1 METNRL
7 RIVTN
12 CIVDNGELVYPKQT
26 ASIDI
31 LKLPRP
37 LPLPENSGFGL
48 YLKDNGECIGHIS
61 ILFKRKP
68 YELSVGVDE
77 PYQKQGY
84 MTEAQDAVVQWL
96 FEKCN
101 VDRIW
106 ALVGPITPS
115 ASRKILSRGGFKML
129 QEKNEEW
136 WCLEKDQWVAWK
148 ERNGK

>member
-1 METNRL
+1 MMETDRL

-12 CIVDNGELVYPKQT
+12 CSVENGELVFPEQS
-26 ASIDI
+26 APIDI
-31 LKLPRP
+31 FNLPRS
-37 LPLPENSGFGL
+37 LPENSGFGL

-61 ILFKRKP
+61 ILFIRKP
-68 YELSVGVDE
+68 YELSVGVEE
-77 PYQKQGY
+77 PYRKQGY

-96 FEKCN
+96 FENCN

-129 QEKNEEW
+129 QGENDEW
-136 WCLEKDQWVAWK
+136 WCLEKDQWIAWK
-148 ERNGK
+148 AQNGI